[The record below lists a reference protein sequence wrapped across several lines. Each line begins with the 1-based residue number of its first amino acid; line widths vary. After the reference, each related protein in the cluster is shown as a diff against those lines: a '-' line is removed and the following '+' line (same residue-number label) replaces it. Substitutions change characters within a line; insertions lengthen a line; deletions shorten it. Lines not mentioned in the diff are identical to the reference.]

1 MTHPKRQ
8 VRPIPFSILLVALA
22 ALLPIAGCNRGP
34 PTLVP
39 TLAFPPT
46 RTPVPTET
54 PVPTATITPGPSPIP
69 TETPVPMATVRR
81 QATLRTGP
89 GVDYDIAGMAQFG
102 EALVVYARYNGW
114 LQVSE
119 DGGKWIIEGKVYL
132 HVERQV
138 VPQLESFPPE
148 LTPTAGL

>member
-1 MTHPKRQ
+1 MP
-8 VRPIPFSILLVALA
+8 LLALA
-22 ALLPIAGCNRGP
+22 ALLLIAGCNRGP

-54 PVPTATITPGPSPIP
+54 PIPTETAVPGPTPVP

-81 QATLRTGP
+81 QATLRIGP
-89 GVDYDIAGMAQFG
+89 GVDYDIAGTAQFG
-102 EALVVYARYNGW
+102 EALVVYAQYNGW

-119 DGGKWIIEGKVYL
+119 DGDKWIIEGKVYL
-132 HVERQV
+132 HVERNA
-138 VPQLESFPPE
+138 VPELESFPPE
-148 LTPTAGL
+148 PTRTQGL